1 MGSTEVRSILLVED
15 NADDRG
21 RVHRL
26 LRGHRREYHVVD
38 CATGEDALALLGTG
52 THFDCVLLDHYLPDM
67 DGNELLRRLRAAT
80 GRLPAAVSMLTG
92 HDDDA
97 AAARALELG
106 AEDFLLKDALT
117 PHALVRSIENVK
129 EKFEIR
135 QQLEGQRAA
144 VELRNQRLEGLRA
157 ELEDRLAEL
166 HEATQSRDRFVAMM
180 SHEMRT
186 PLNAILGYAEL
197 LELEVEGQLN
207 EAQRRNLDRIRV
219 GSAHLL
225 DLINDVLDLARADA
239 RKLELD
245 LRPVDV
251 NAAVEEVSALLENQ
265 AAQKGLTLQ
274 HHLDAAV
281 PLASA
286 DLQRL
291 RQVLTNLVGNAVK
304 FTSHG
309 GITVTTRA
317 EGERVAVEVADTG
330 MGIDEQSVGDVF
342 KEFYQADNGLTRTH
356 GGSGLGLA
364 ISQRLARAMDG
375 DIRVSSRRGEGSAF
389 TLTLPAALA
398 GSAVRADDLARHD
411 ARMARHR
418 EPGAGA
424 GVVLEPVPVV
434 AFGDDAGALAAL
446 ARQVSH
452 SVSLSWTTKAEEVP
466 GLAAECEA
474 SLVILDVSSRDDAAW
489 RVAHAIADMRA
500 AVPPAILLLP
510 GIIARGDSAP
520 PAASSVDLGW
530 VALVPKPF
538 TSEQI
543 TRAVSAAAGRA
554 GHEPGGADGAEGDA
568 GGNEAAGYEV
578 LVIDDDVDSRRV
590 AGRFLRERGIR
601 VRECADGES
610 GLVEMRLRPPDVT
623 VLDLMMP
630 VLDGFGVLATMRA
643 DPLLASIP
651 VVVLTA
657 KTLTDA
663 ERQFLARTAVRVLQK
678 GEHRLSDVAAL
689 VLRAAERARLAAPP
703 AAPEPPPASPIA

>member
-1 MGSTEVRSILLVED
+1 MGSTDVRSILLVED
-15 NADDRG
+15 NPDDRG

-38 CATGEDALALLGTG
+38 CATGEEALALLRTG
-52 THFDCVLLDHYLPDM
+52 TRFDCVLLDHYLPDM
-67 DGNELLRRLRAAT
+67 TGDELLGRLRAPN
-80 GRLPAAVSMLTG
+80 GRLPVAVSMLTG

-117 PHALVRSIENVK
+117 PHALGRSIENVK

-157 ELEDRLAEL
+157 ELEERLAEL

-219 GSAHLL
+219 GSRHLL

-245 LRPVDV
+245 LHAVDV
-251 NAAVEEVSALLENQ
+251 NAAVEEVSALLENE
-265 AAQKGLTLQ
+265 AAQKGLALV
-274 HHLDAAV
+274 HHLAPGL

-304 FTSHG
+304 FTLEG
-309 GITVTTRA
+309 GITVTTREA
-317 EGERVAVEVADTG
+317 GGRVVVEVADTG
-330 MGIDEQSVGDVF
+330 MGIDEHSVGDVF

-364 ISQRLARAMDG
+364 ISQRLARAMG
-375 DIRVSSRRGEGSAF
+375 GEIGVRSRRGEGSVF
-389 TLTLPAALA
+389 TLTLPAAQA
-398 GSAVRADDLARHD
+398 GSAVRPEDLARHD

-418 EPGAGA
+418 ELAPGAA
-424 GVVLEPVPVV
+424 IAPVPVV
-434 AFGDDAGALAAL
+434 AFADDAGALAAL
-446 ARQVSH
+446 ERQVSH
-452 SVSLSWTTKAEEVP
+452 SVALAWTTKADEVP
-466 GLAAECEA
+466 ALAAAREA
-474 SLVILDVSSRDDAAW
+474 SLVILDVSSREDAAW
-489 RVAHAIADMRA
+489 RVAHAVADMPA

-510 GIIARGDSAP
+510 GIIARGEGAP
-520 PAASSVDLGW
+520 PAASAVDLGW

-538 TSEQI
+538 TSEQL
-543 TRAVSAAAGRA
+543 TRAVSAAAGRTEDDPSA
-554 GHEPGGADGAEGDA
+554 GDGGAGA
-568 GGNEAAGYEV
+568 GGEAAGGYEV
-578 LVIDDDVDSRRV
+578 LVIDDDMDSRRV
-590 AGRFLRERGIR
+590 ASRFLRERGIR

-610 GLVEMRLRPPDVT
+610 GLVEMRLRPPDVA

-657 KTLTDA
+657 KTLTDG

-703 AAPEPPPASPIA
+703 PTPAP